1 MSASEGRTSGIQ
13 TTLYVDT
20 DFLYNGANPTYAN
33 LTTANTG
40 LIIAANL
47 VAFVTDI
54 GAQEQTGNTIEY
66 TCYGEKTSRRVA
78 GVASQSE
85 FTFSVALDN
94 SNATHTRLVALGSG
108 DKIQIGVKTETA
120 ADEITVDYLEG
131 TVSSISK
138 STPIDDVQTLT
149 ISVALSKAPAR
160 VNQS

>member
-13 TTLYVDT
+13 TTLHVDT
-20 DFLYNGANPTYAN
+20 DFTYAGTNPTYAN
-33 LTTANTG
+33 LTANGALLT
-40 LIIAANL
+40 AANL

-85 FTFSVALDN
+85 FTFAVALDN
-94 SNATHTRLVALGSG
+94 SNASHVKLVALGAG
-108 DKIQIGVKTETA
+108 DKIQVAVKTETA
-120 ADEITVDYLEG
+120 SDEITVDYLEG
-131 TVSSISK
+131 TVSSTSK

-149 ISVALSKAPAR
+149 ISVALSKAP
-160 VNQS
+160 VQINQS